1 MRRAGKTINT
11 KAASPVATLPVHQRV
26 EDTLALVLVL
36 GEAAMV
42 DSTKVALAAVTPSI
56 GTDEGKI
63 EHVEPAGTPLP
74 HASVT
79 IE

>member
-1 MRRAGKTINT
+1 
-11 KAASPVATLPVHQRV
+11 V